1 MSSNTWVEVGKKKGT
16 ASAPS
21 ALVAPS
27 TRPRRRSDERQPL
40 PKFWPK
46 NRSRSA
52 FWNSRSKKEKKEIVD
67 DWKAELSKSIKTK
80 MVQPID
86 IPQDVQDAFRRYRSV
101 AKAKASSKAVA
112 RESVPTL
119 EEPEKIPLSP
129 LALLKSDETT
139 ETCPEVVLVTS
150 ESSKDK
156 DSESTTPANVKVIVP
171 SQDAETTSSSSD
183 VVTRFK
189 GVLQPLWMAFGYI
202 VLVRLALV
210 ENSWLLCL
218 PSGYANAGKKSASAV
233 PKLDTK
239 KILSSSVPPNFEL
252 AGESLLTSH
261 GKFDLPSVSSLPTY
275 APELRPEAFIASIL
289 PSL

>member
-1 MSSNTWVEVGKKKGT
+1 
-16 ASAPS
+16 
-21 ALVAPS
+21 
-27 TRPRRRSDERQPL
+27 
-40 PKFWPK
+40 
-46 NRSRSA
+46 
-52 FWNSRSKKEKKEIVD
+52 
-67 DWKAELSKSIKTK
+67 
-80 MVQPID
+80 
-86 IPQDVQDAFRRYRSV
+86 
-101 AKAKASSKAVA
+101 
-112 RESVPTL
+112 VPTV
-119 EEPEKIPLSP
+119 ETPEMIPLSP

-139 ETCPEVVLVTS
+139 EKFPEVVLVTS
-150 ESSKDK
+150 ESTSKD

-189 GVLQPLWMAFGYI
+189 GVLQPLWTAFGCI

-218 PSGYANAGKKSASAV
+218 PAGATDAGKKSASAV
-233 PKLDTK
+233 SKLDTIK
-239 KILSSSVPPNFEL
+239 MLSSSVPPNFEL
-252 AGESLLTSH
+252 AGEPLLTSH